1 MRSPVARIVPDL
13 PVPDEAVLAEARQSG
28 SSAEHGRFLGR
39 IQAFQA
45 IEGRPPRPPGRPS
58 FGFAPSTR
66 SGSRT
71 PPASG
76 G

>member
-45 IEGRPPRPPGRPS
+45 IEGRPPPLGRPS
-58 FGFAPSTR
+58 CGFAPSTR
-66 SGSRT
+66 SGSGT